1 MDAIKEFF
9 SVDGRTHWEVTEMT
23 NKCVIT
29 NKFDNKDYT
38 EVVWMPEPVST
49 NGKATLTALTPHGN
63 IPKKVTESV
72 EDFCERI
79 RIVMEDGE

>member
-9 SVDGRTHWEVTEMT
+9 SVDGLTHWEVTMKS
-23 NKCVIT
+23 NSCVIT
-29 NKFDNKDYT
+29 NKFTDDYT
-38 EVVWMPEPVST
+38 EVVWRPEPVHT
-49 NGKATLTALTPHGN
+49 YGKATLTALTPFGN
-63 IPKKVTESV
+63 IPKKITESV

>member
-9 SVDGRTHWEVTEMT
+9 SVDGLTHYEITMGS
-23 NKCVIT
+23 NSCVIT
-29 NKFDNKDYT
+29 NKFSDDYT

-49 NGKATLTALTPHGN
+49 NGKATLTALTPFGN
-63 IPKKVTESV
+63 IRKKVTESV

-79 RIVMEDGE
+79 RIVMEDEE